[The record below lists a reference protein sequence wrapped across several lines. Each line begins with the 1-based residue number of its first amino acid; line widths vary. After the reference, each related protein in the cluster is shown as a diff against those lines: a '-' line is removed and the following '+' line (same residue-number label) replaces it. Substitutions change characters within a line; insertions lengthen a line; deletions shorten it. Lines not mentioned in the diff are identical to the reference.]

1 LYQLKNNPPPFLQ
14 GSSLFQT
21 DGRFDLEKYMEA
33 ILNPGNL
40 DWRPIEEFMQ
50 NIYLP
55 NYKLQQLI
63 IHSASTADE
72 DIRDNYRQ
80 RFVNYSIE
88 AIHITDKALDEET
101 PQPSE
106 EELMAAYNENI
117 DDYKQPEMRY
127 MKYVKWPI
135 VSDYNDSLRVQLE
148 AGNLIQRIHQG
159 ASFSDIA
166 NKNFNKYFD
175 PTKWRW
181 VKMNVEEYLDKCP
194 LQYDIVLMAGI
205 IYYFEDHNTLLQKV
219 KAKTIIIETDRV
231 KDTTYKLRRLEWEDK
246 TTPRRFEP
254 KAYYDEVLKE
264 YEHND
269 FCDQLGRKL
278 LPEFY
283 NNDYRT
289 IYCYEK

>member
-1 LYQLKNNPPPFLQ
+1 MNTKNKLFNLYPEFVEDDTRKDRKTGYKISTQFLDNRYAALLPPDIIQ
-14 GSSLFQT
+14 GKTIL
-21 DGRFDLEKYMEA
+21 DLGAA
-33 ILNPGNL
+33 IG
-40 DWRPIEEFMQ
+40 
-50 NIYLP
+50 
-55 NYKLQQLI
+55 
-63 IHSASTADE
+63 SAGAWCLHHGAKHYTG
-72 DIRDNYRQ
+72 
-80 RFVNYSIE
+80 V
-88 AIHITDKALDEET
+88 
-101 PQPSE
+101 
-106 EELMAAYNENI
+106 
-117 DDYKQPEMRY
+117 
-127 MKYVKWPI
+127 
-135 VSDYNDSLRVQLE
+135 DS
-148 AGNLIQRIHQG
+148 H
-159 ASFSDIA
+159 FSDIA